1 VLRLSKAFRPLK
13 PGKAIDRGKGG
24 SRLDRKE
31 KEQAVAELHERL
43 KSVTLAVLAGYSGMN
58 VGKITALRNEL
69 RKTGTELRVVKN
81 TLLGI
86 AAQGTDFAGLKDQL
100 KGPLSLSMIGAEVVS
115 PTKVL
120 IDYAKK
126 NPELDI
132 KFAWM
137 NGKLLTRQQLD
148 ILSELPSRDVL
159 LAQLLSLFVAA
170 QTQFV
175 TVLSAVPRSF
185 VQVLE
190 AYRQKKEEANQ

>member
-1 VLRLSKAFRPLK
+1 
-13 PGKAIDRGKGG
+13 
-24 SRLDRKE
+24 
-31 KEQAVAELHERL
+31 
-43 KSVTLAVLAGYSGMN
+43 
-58 VGKITALRNEL
+58 
-69 RKTGTELRVVKN
+69 
-81 TLLGI
+81 LGI

-137 NGKLLTRQQLD
+137 DGKLLTRQQLD

-159 LAQLLSLFVAA
+159 LAQLLSLLVAA

>member
-43 KSVTLAVLAGYSGMN
+43 KSVKLAVLAGYSGMN
-58 VGKITALRNEL
+58 VVKITALRNEL
-69 RKTGTELRVVKN
+69 RKTGTEFRVVKN

-100 KGPLSLSMIGAEVVS
+100 KGPLSLSMIGADMVA

-137 NGKLLTRQQLD
+137 DGKLLTRQQLD
-148 ILSELPSRDVL
+148 VLSELPSRDVL
-159 LAQLLSLFVAA
+159 LAQLLSLLVAA

>member
-1 VLRLSKAFRPLK
+1 M
-13 PGKAIDRGKGG
+13 
-24 SRLDRKE
+24 DRKE

-43 KSVTLAVLAGYSGMN
+43 KSVKLAVLAGYSGMN
-58 VGKITALRNEL
+58 VVKITALRNEL
-69 RKTGTELRVVKN
+69 RKTGTEFRVVKN

-86 AAQGTDFAGLKDQL
+86 AAQGTDFAGLKDHL
-100 KGPLSLSMIGAEVVS
+100 KGPLSLSMIGGEVAS

-120 IDYAKK
+120 IDYARK

-137 NGKLLTRQQLD
+137 DGKLLTRQQLD

-159 LAQLLSLFVAA
+159 LSQLLSLLVAA

-190 AYRQKKEEANQ
+190 AYRQKKEKENQ

>member
-1 VLRLSKAFRPLK
+1 
-13 PGKAIDRGKGG
+13 
-24 SRLDRKE
+24 LDRKA

-43 KSVTLAVLAGYSGMN
+43 KSVKLAVLAGYSGMN
-58 VGKITALRNEL
+58 VLKITALRNEL
-69 RKTGTELRVVKN
+69 RKTGTEFRVVKN

-100 KGPLSLSMIGAEVVS
+100 KGPLSLSMIGAEVVA

-137 NGKLLTRQQLD
+137 DGKLLTRQQLD
-148 ILSELPSRDVL
+148 ILSDLPSRDVL
-159 LAQLLSLFVAA
+159 LAQLLSVLVAA

-190 AYRQKKEEANQ
+190 AYRKKKEEANQ

>member
-1 VLRLSKAFRPLK
+1 
-13 PGKAIDRGKGG
+13 
-24 SRLDRKE
+24 LDRKE

-43 KSVTLAVLAGYSGMN
+43 KSVKLAVLAGYSGMN
-58 VGKITALRNEL
+58 VDKITALRNEL
-69 RKTGTELRVVKN
+69 RKTGTEFRVVKN

-100 KGPLSLSMIGAEVVS
+100 KGPLSLSMIGAEVVA

-137 NGKLLTRQQLD
+137 DGKLLTRQQLD
-148 ILSELPSRDVL
+148 ILSDLPSRDVL
-159 LAQLLSLFVAA
+159 LAQLLRVLVAA

-190 AYRQKKEEANQ
+190 AYRKKKEEANQ